1 MVGYQPTKFDSFF
14 DLRERKMTKGSAAV
28 AVLSALCLGLEQ
40 VKAQE
45 PFRPVPVAPQ
55 CSESVRRGAQ
65 EALEVFMAKAKT
77 ELLNKKIELEREYQR
92 VRSEGGSTAGLEVR
106 RETGELFG
114 RYELQ
119 SKLNSKVTELTSFA
133 LKKHGCEPTLFYFVP

>member
-1 MVGYQPTKFDSFF
+1 MK
-14 DLRERKMTKGSAAV
+14 AAV
-28 AVLSALCLGLEQ
+28 TVAALGALGLGLQQ
-40 VKAQE
+40 VRAQE

-77 ELLNKKIELEREYQR
+77 EVVNKKIELEREIQR
-92 VRSEGGSTAGLEVR
+92 VRSEGGSTAGLETT
-106 RETGELFG
+106 RETRAIFD

-119 SKLNSKVTELTSFA
+119 EKLNKKVTELTSFA
-133 LKKHGCEPTLFYFVP
+133 MKKYGCEPTLFYFVP